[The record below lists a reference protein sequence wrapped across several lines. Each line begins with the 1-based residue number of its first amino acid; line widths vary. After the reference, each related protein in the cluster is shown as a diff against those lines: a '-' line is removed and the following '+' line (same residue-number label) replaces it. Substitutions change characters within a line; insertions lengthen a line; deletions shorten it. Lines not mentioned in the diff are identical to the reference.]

1 MNDPHVEALI
11 YVVEH
16 VETVKYDSATSIDFD
31 RPAFHGKVED
41 ERARFEMKEH
51 YSTEGEAQAAV
62 QPVIDQWEFKETLRI
77 GPGQFALR
85 FDHSEIEDRQPTP
98 GVIAVSAHPVRFNF
112 TVSTPTVTVSR
123 QYPQPPSEAAMD
135 IHDPDVQAMLHR
147 YTGYRE
153 RREPLPSM
161 AYFCL
166 TMIEYRF
173 HGNPRPNAS
182 RHFRIHLDVLNKIGH
197 LTADK
202 GGLDARKAR
211 KQKGVPENLTPHE
224 RAFLEQAVRKMIL
237 QAARVAASPEADI
250 PTITMAD
257 LPPLPD
263 K

>member
-1 MNDPHVEALI
+1 MGTP
-11 YVVEH
+11 
-16 VETVKYDSATSIDFD
+16 D
-31 RPAFHGKVED
+31 RF
-41 ERARFEMKEH
+41 
-51 YSTEGEAQAAV
+51 YTY
-62 QPVIDQWEFKETLRI
+62 
-77 GPGQFALR
+77 GPGQPVLL
-85 FDHSEIEDRQPTP
+85 HQPLQDIHDLLPTDA
-98 GVIAVSAHPVRFNF
+98 GANLDGQTLTRKVIH
-112 TVSTPTVTVSR
+112 
-123 QYPQPPSEAAMD
+123 YPQPPSEAAMD

-173 HGNPRPNAS
+173 HSNQRPKAS
-182 RHFRIHLDVLNKIGH
+182 RRFRIDLDVLNKIGH